1 MNKDEILGRL
11 KGQMPDLHDYE
22 SEGIELSFTSKDY
35 GEVDQIVNHL
45 QNHTKTQNVPS
56 ESLRI
61 DGDAVQNAMD
71 KYLEDDRFGSSVL
84 KAAFK
89 SELHLEFAKG
99 EDKALLESLKDQKDY
114 FNLGEYLHQCILE
127 PTKFGRAIVE
137 PNCPLNTNDGCDKAI
152 KWWEQTA
159 RSLVIM
165 DIEDDRR
172 IALGTLISEADTS
185 KITGKRQHIQDLKD
199 FCDLTPVSEI
209 NKTKIDILKKHYEN
223 YQVSEFAPKGLIER
237 LLRHSK
243 REISMFY
250 DKYKIRPD
258 ALQFEENIGVNAVIS
273 VKSTAQSDLRGYF
286 AQQAK
291 LHYDLTE
298 AMYLDIASKITG
310 RNFNTCINIML
321 QTTEPYGVAV
331 IVWTP
336 EDLET
341 GHYKYQYAK
350 TILER
355 CEETGIYR
363 SYDMFAEEGHMGMI
377 QSKLPTW
384 NQNVLLEVSDALERD
399 LELVAN

>member
-1 MNKDEILGRL
+1 MNQQDEIIGRL

-22 SEGIELSFTSKDY
+22 SEGIELSFTSKEF
-35 GEVDQIVNHL
+35 GTIDQIVNHL
-45 QNHTKTQNVPS
+45 VENPKTVNVYS
-56 ESLRI
+56 ESLREN
-61 DGDAVQNAMD
+61 GHVVQNDME
-71 KYLEDDRFGSSVL
+71 KYLADDRFGSSVL

-99 EDKALLESLKDQKDY
+99 DDKAKLERLQGTKDH

-127 PTKFGRAIVE
+127 PTKFKRAIVE
-137 PNCPLNTNDGCDKAI
+137 PSIPMNSNDGCDQMI
-152 KWWEQTA
+152 QWWEETA
-159 RSLVIM
+159 RKEVLM

-172 IALGTLISEADTS
+172 TALGILIAERDVE
-185 KITGKRQHIQDLKD
+185 KIGGKRKHIQDLKD
-199 FCDLTPVSEI
+199 FCGLMPVSEV
-209 NKTKIDILKKHYEN
+209 NKTKIDILKKHYDN

-243 REISMFY
+243 REISMFHGR
-250 DKYKIRPD
+250 YKIRPD

-273 VKSTAQSDLRGYF
+273 VKSTSQSDLRGYF
-286 AQQAK
+286 SQQAS

-321 QTTEPYGVAV
+321 QTVEPYGVAV
-331 IVWTP
+331 IVWSP
-336 EDLET
+336 EDLEV

-363 SYDMFAEEGHMGMI
+363 SYDMFAEDGHMGMI

-384 NQNVLLEVSDALERD
+384 NQKVLLEVSDAVERD
-399 LELVAN
+399 LVTA